1 MRDFLKKYLPSPVIK
16 LIKLA
21 YKYTFIPRYIARKLR
36 GEPFSVLAY
45 PDNPKHI
52 GYKYTLIQICHR
64 LGYRITKNSK
74 EKHHLCIRW
83 QDATHGKVD
92 KVLDELSKSER
103 VINIDCLDISKKHV
117 DRVFSKV
124 FGYSTIIDPLTF
136 NGKIVEKSDANG
148 AHDGIILDGPI
159 EEVRN
164 GKIYQ
169 RLIDNSSGDQFVVD
183 MRVPVF
189 GANIPFVFLK
199 YKPIEGRF
207 KLSVKGDLA
216 QVNEVFSAEEMEK
229 CLSFCREMG
238 FDYGE
243 LDMARDRSNGRLYI
257 LDANNTPTI
266 RYAGYSRRE
275 IRWIKDQLCHAFE
288 TLVYG
293 DKFNVN

>member
-1 MRDFLKKYLPSPVIK
+1 MRITKPIR
-16 LIKLA
+16 LA
-21 YKYTFIPRYIARKLR
+21 YKYALRLAQLDYVTRHIARKLR
-36 GEPFSVLAY
+36 GEPFSILAY
-45 PDNPKHI
+45 PDNPRHI
-52 GYKYTLIQICHR
+52 GYPYTLIHICDR
-64 LGYRITKNSK
+64 LGYRLMNKLK

-92 KVLDELSKSER
+92 KALNELSKSER

-164 GKIYQ
+164 GRIYQ

-189 GANIPFVFLK
+189 GSNIPFVFLK
-199 YKPIEGRF
+199 YKPIENRF

-216 QVNEVFSAEEMEK
+216 QVNEVFSTEEIEK

-243 LDMARDRSNGRLYI
+243 LDLARDRSNGRLYI
-257 LDANNTPTI
+257 LDVNNTPTI
-266 RYAGYSRRE
+266 HYAGYSRRE
-275 IRWIKDQLCHAFE
+275 IKWIKDQLSHAFE